1 MGNLNRWL
9 QGTTGASGTQA
20 ESTTQNGY
28 ILYFSD
34 HRGMQKDVNG
44 NKRGAYGFED
54 VVNTGSNIG
63 MPSGG
68 VAPGPGEDVE
78 QPGPP
83 PDVGFGVLETVGS
96 NNLGLGF
103 GFPANALKD
112 TGGAPGSMRAAKWG
126 APIGSQVRAMLSA

>member
-1 MGNLNRWL
+1 
-9 QGTTGASGTQA
+9 
-20 ESTTQNGY
+20 
-28 ILYFSD
+28 
-34 HRGMQKDVNG
+34 MQKDVNG

-112 TGGAPGSMRAAKWG
+112 TGGGTSPLTPVKAGCKVGRPNVVSGKLPAG
-126 APIGSQVRAMLSA
+126 PLVSA

>member
-1 MGNLNRWL
+1 
-9 QGTTGASGTQA
+9 
-20 ESTTQNGY
+20 
-28 ILYFSD
+28 
-34 HRGMQKDVNG
+34 MQKDVNG

-112 TGGAPGSMRAAKWG
+112 TGGVTPSFT
-126 APIGSQVRAMLSA
+126 PINSGCKRGRPNSVSGTRQASRLLDRPPRHSPLS